1 MNGCGPDT
9 CKREARV
16 PVAVAEVEKRV
27 EVLHGEIVALRQR
40 LSSVLAPEPP
50 RSPEKADCKVGPNG
64 VPLAAAIEAVGRK
77 VDESLGVVNDIEQRL
92 EV

>member
-1 MNGCGPDT
+1 MNDDGQNT

-16 PVAVAEVEKRV
+16 PTALAEVEKRV

-50 RSPEKADCKVGPNG
+50 RSPDKADCQVGPHG
-64 VPLAAAIEAVGRK
+64 VALVAAIEAVGRK